1 MQETPTRGY
10 TIDVT
15 ETDEA
20 DWDHYAP
27 EVLADQIAAY
37 DRMRRQCPVAHDA
50 SGNWAV
56 FKHADVV
63 RVLDEYQ
70 TFSNVVSSHVAV
82 PNGMDPPQHTAFR
95 AIVDRYFTADRMKAF
110 EPVVREIAAEMMAE
124 LPRGEDVEAMTILA
138 QPYASRAQCGFMGWP
153 ETLHERM
160 QQWTKENHAATHA
173 QDREAMSAVASV
185 FDGHIREQL
194 EARRAAGADAPDDPT
209 TELLSDQVDGRA
221 ITDAEIV
228 SIVRNWT
235 VGELGT
241 IAASVG
247 IILHYLATHPDVQQ
261 RLRADVSLI
270 ERATDEILRMHAPLV
285 VNRRRTTRTAGL
297 GARTIPA
304 REPVMV
310 VWASAN
316 RDEEV
321 FGDPD
326 VFDLN
331 RDPRLNLLYG
341 RGIHVCPGAPLARLE
356 LRVFVEQ
363 LFVDTADIGPA
374 ADACATNAV
383 YPASGFATLPLR
395 FA

>member
-1 MQETPTRGY
+1 M
-10 TIDVT
+10 T
-15 ETDEA
+15 ETGES
-20 DWDHYAP
+20 DWDQYAP

-37 DRMRRQCPVAHDA
+37 DRMRRQCPVAYDV

-56 FKHADVV
+56 FRHADVV
-63 RVLDEYQ
+63 RVLDEHH
-70 TFSNVVSSHVAV
+70 TFSNVVSRHVAV

-95 AIVDRYFTADRMKAF
+95 AIVDRYFTADRMIAL
-110 EPVVREIAAEMMAE
+110 EPVVRAIAAEMIDG
-124 LPRGEDVEAMTILA
+124 LPRGEDVEAMAALA
-138 QPYASRAQCGFMGWP
+138 EPYASRAQCGFMGWP
-153 ETLHERM
+153 EALHERM
-160 QQWTKENHAATHA
+160 QRWTKDNHAATHA
-173 QDREAMSAVASV
+173 QDREAMSAVASA

-194 EARRAAGADAPDDPT
+194 EARRAAGSDAPDDPT

-235 VGELGT
+235 VGELAT

-270 ERATDEILRMHAPLV
+270 ERATDEILRMRAPLV
-285 VNRRRTTRTAGL
+285 ANRRRTTRTAGL

-326 VFDLN
+326 LFDLD
-331 RDPRLNLLYG
+331 RDLRLNLLYG

-356 LRVFVEQ
+356 LRVIVEQ
-363 LFVDTADIGPA
+363 LFADTTDIGPA